1 MKIRELHQVDCI
13 ELAINGAGEYFFPIP
28 QFKDKKIDSIFIW
41 DGETNMQNN
50 NLFISIYSS
59 EKKPLYV
66 NCPAIEFNFDNVN
79 NRICEVLDFD
89 LLKIMYTGT
98 RQFTLYVYF
107 SQDEKMIDIESIY
120 NRPIDVKN
128 LHIDLENIIS
138 KEMAQGDKWVS
149 LLSADNA
156 DYLRT
161 RTVRMISCSIK
172 YQFLFNI
179 QLKNGNSLNKI
190 PFFFFRQSPV
200 TPYENVL
207 PFVLADAIDI
217 DLSSIKLLAYQQYT
231 SPYIDLTFHY
241 YNN

>member
-41 DGETNMQNN
+41 DGETDMQNN

-128 LHIDLENIIS
+128 LHIDLENIINE
-138 KEMAQGDKWVS
+138 EMAQGDKWVS

-207 PFVLADAIDI
+207 PFVLSDAIDI